1 MIDAWF
7 SYCKKSVAYIANEIF
22 YYARYSLWC
31 YFDVFIFV
39 SLPIEATLMIKIKQS
54 DFLYA
59 FLYYA
64 ATKHMM

>member
-7 SYCKKSVAYIANEIF
+7 SYCKKSVAYIANEIC

-31 YFDVFIFV
+31 DFDVFIFV

-54 DFLYA
+54 DFLYE